1 MKTSFQPEGNYYD
14 KYHSAN
20 PIVKWMMRKFFND
33 FGSLLQQVGDIEDI
47 LEAGCGEGEVCDFL
61 WSYYEKSC
69 RIEAFDISERVVQK
83 AREKNPEIEFSV
95 GNIYDLSARGG
106 GTALSYVLRY

>member
-47 LEAGCGEGEVCDFL
+47 LEGKGCDFDE
-61 WSYYEKSC
+61 WVSDIAE
-69 RIEAFDISERVVQK
+69 RINDNEFQGYTNE
-83 AREKNPEIEFSV
+83 EICKKLIHEMGKTF
-95 GNIYDLSARGG
+95 
-106 GTALSYVLRY
+106 

>member
-61 WSYYEKSC
+61 WSYLKE
-69 RIEAFDISERVVQK
+69 
-83 AREKNPEIEFSV
+83 
-95 GNIYDLSARGG
+95 
-106 GTALSYVLRY
+106 